1 MSDTITKSEPAS
13 GRLKSAARG
22 GRPRRRK
29 LTFDRVTF
37 FLAFLGIPLT
47 IFILFVLYPFIQ
59 AIYWAMTDWR
69 GYSPNYNFVG
79 LDNFTKMFEDDVFL
93 KALRNVALLAAVVPL
108 VTLTLALGVAVAI
121 TLGGPSKGPVR
132 GIRGASFYRVIS
144 FFPYVVP
151 AIIVGLIWAQM
162 YDPNAGL
169 LNGMLTK
176 LGLDFESFAWLGEKS
191 TAMPALMFV
200 FVWGLVGFY
209 AVLFIAAI
217 KGVPGE
223 LYEAAKIDGAGRFRT
238 TISITLPAIR
248 DSVQTAYIYLGIAAL
263 DAFVFVQ
270 ALLPNGGP
278 DNSTLTI
285 SQHLFTTAFR
295 KGQFGYATAMGV
307 VLAVVTLVF
316 AALVFTVN
324 RLTGGGEDKKIKT
337 PRRKAPP
344 AGVES
349 GALPAGA
356 EGGAR

>member
-1 MSDTITKSEPAS
+1 MKDKTTTSDTAS
-13 GRLKSAARG
+13 RRPTPAARG

-37 FLAFLGIPLT
+37 FLAFLGVPLA
-47 IFILFVLYPFIQ
+47 IFVLFVLYPFVQ
-59 AIYWAMTDWR
+59 AIFWAMTDWR
-69 GYSPNYNFVG
+69 GFSPDYHFVG
-79 LDNFTKMFEDDVFL
+79 FDNFTKMFQDDIFL
-93 KALRNVALLAAVVPL
+93 KALRNVTVLAICVPL

-132 GIRGASFYRVIS
+132 GIRGASFYRIIS

-169 LNGMLTK
+169 LNGVLTGI
-176 LGLDFESFAWLGEKS
+176 GLDGFDKFAWLGETVS
-191 TAMPALMFV
+191 AMPALIFV
-200 FVWGLVGFY
+200 IVWGLVGFY

-263 DAFVFVQ
+263 DAFVYVQ
-270 ALLPNGGP
+270 AMLPGGGP
-278 DNSTLTI
+278 NNSTLTI
-285 SQHLFTTAFR
+285 SQRLFNVAFA
-295 KGQFGYATAMGV
+295 KQQFGYATAMGV

-316 AALVFTVN
+316 AALVFLVN
-324 RLTGGGEDKKIKT
+324 RLTGGGEGEGKKKARGFGA
-337 PRRKAPP
+337 RR
-344 AGVES
+344 
-349 GALPAGA
+349 AGA
-356 EGGAR
+356 KGGAQ